1 MKRIVAIFGVAAY
14 LTACGDNNV
23 GNRTY
28 DMNTPVDS
36 ASYPIGNT
44 HDDTT
49 ATTNNNIYNPDSM
62 PANATHEDMG
72 SSQSKTEQSQQQRV
86 SAGASVPQINKKDSQ
101 QQPQQ
106 GAQKQ

>member
-1 MKRIVAIFGVAAY
+1 MKQILVVFGLAVCT
-14 LTACGDNNV
+14 TACGDNNV

-36 ASYPIGNT
+36 ANYQVGNT

-62 PANATHEDMG
+62 PTNTTIEDIG
-72 SSQSKTEQSQQQRV
+72 ARQNETEQSEGQQRIN
-86 SAGASVPQINKKDSQ
+86 AGPNVPQNTQNAPGKK
-101 QQPQQ
+101 QPGGQ
-106 GAQKQ
+106 GQ